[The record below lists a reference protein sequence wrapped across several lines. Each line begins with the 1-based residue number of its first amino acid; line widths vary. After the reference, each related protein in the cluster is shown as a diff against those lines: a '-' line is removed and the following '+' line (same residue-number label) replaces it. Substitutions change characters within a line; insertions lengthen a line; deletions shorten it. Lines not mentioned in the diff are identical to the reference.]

1 MVTIT
6 INWAW
11 IAIIV
16 IALICIIRLSRL
28 EDDMG
33 DAIIGLIWILVCGI
47 IIAIIGGIFIW

>member
-1 MVTIT
+1 MTIT
-6 INWAW
+6 FNWAW

-28 EDDMG
+28 EENLG
-33 DAIIGLIWILVCGI
+33 DAIIGVIWILVCVA